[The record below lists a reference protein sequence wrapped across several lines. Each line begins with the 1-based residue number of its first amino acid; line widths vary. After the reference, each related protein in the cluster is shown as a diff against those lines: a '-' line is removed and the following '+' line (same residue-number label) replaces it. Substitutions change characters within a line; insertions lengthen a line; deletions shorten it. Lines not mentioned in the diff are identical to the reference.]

1 MKKLLVI
8 LMAALMAVSCSTVE
22 DATSKWKTPESSD
35 AGVAP
40 GEKSNYLQGDDEA
53 AAALKT
59 QPKKEENKK
68 KKKAAKKS

>member
-8 LMAALMAVSCSTVE
+8 LMAAVMAVSCSSIE
-22 DATSKWKTPESSD
+22 DATSKWKSPESADS
-35 AGVAP
+35 GVAP

-53 AAALKT
+53 AAAIKT
-59 QPKKEENKK
+59 QPKKEEKK

>member
-1 MKKLLVI
+1 MKKLIVL
-8 LMAALMAVSCSTVE
+8 LMTALLAVSCSSIE

-40 GEKSNYLQGDDEA
+40 GEKSDYLKGDDEA

-59 QPKKEENKK
+59 QPKKEEKKK
-68 KKKAAKKS
+68 KKKAAKK